1 MQLTSFTRHLGVTW
15 ARAID
20 ATETPGLPALAA
32 GRPLRY
38 PCRMKAPDERTPAGP
53 TSELDGADQP
63 GRLGRLE
70 RQDLDLDELRAM
82 SEAYDA
88 TVLSTPGI
96 DHFCSS
102 STWILPAHS
111 AFHADDEVIAAR
123 LGDGF
128 LALTRGQAPG
138 LGPFLAPLEAM
149 WGLACPL
156 VGARPTPLARA
167 AADLVSTLSDWRLL
181 WLSGL
186 LRDGPLFTSLARAL
200 SRYEL
205 RLGPITQRFRAS
217 LDGGFDGWLGR
228 RSPLFRKRLRA
239 SLRLAERDLDF
250 EWLTAPVSSRTEAQS
265 LFSRIHAVETR
276 SWKGLDGTGF
286 VAGDMRRFYELMVP
300 ELAAAGRLRVLFARQ
315 DGQDVG
321 VCFGGVLAHAYR
333 GLQNSFDDRFR
344 DRSLGNV
351 LQAETIRRLCDEAI
365 TTYDLG
371 SGMDY
376 KARWAEEIFE
386 TTALLVLRR

>member
-1 MQLTSFTRHLGVTW
+1 
-15 ARAID
+15 
-20 ATETPGLPALAA
+20 
-32 GRPLRY
+32 
-38 PCRMKAPDERTPAGP
+38 MKAPDERPPAPP
-53 TSELDGADQP
+53 TNELDGADQP
-63 GRLGRLE
+63 GRPGRLD
-70 RQDLDLDELRAM
+70 RIDLDLDELRAAG
-82 SEAYDA
+82 EAFDA
-88 TVLSTPGI
+88 AVLKTPGI

-102 STWILPAHS
+102 SAWILPAHS
-111 AFHADDEVIAAR
+111 AFHAEDEVIAAK

-156 VGARPTPLARA
+156 VGAHPTPLARA
-167 AADLVSTLSDWRLL
+167 AADLVSTLTDWRLV

-239 SLRLAERDLDF
+239 ALRLAERDLVF
-250 EWLTAPVSSRTEAQS
+250 EWIDGPPGSRAEAQN
-265 LFSRIHAVETR
+265 LFLRIHAVETR
-276 SWKGLDGTGF
+276 SWKGLEGTGF
-286 VAGDMRRFYELMVP
+286 VAGDMRRFYEEMVP
-300 ELAAAGRLRVLFARQ
+300 ALADTGRLRVLFARH

-321 VCFGGVLAHAYR
+321 VCFGGVLAGTYR

-344 DRSLGNV
+344 DHSLGNV
-351 LQAETIRRLCDEAI
+351 LQAETIRRLCDEGLA
-365 TTYDLG
+365 TYDLG

-376 KARWAEEIFE
+376 KSRWAEEIFE

>member
-1 MQLTSFTRHLGVTW
+1 
-15 ARAID
+15 
-20 ATETPGLPALAA
+20 
-32 GRPLRY
+32 
-38 PCRMKAPDERTPAGP
+38 MKAPDERTPAQT

-63 GRLGRLE
+63 SRLARIA
-70 RQDLDLDELRAM
+70 RIDLDLDGLRA
-82 SEAYDA
+82 AGDA
-88 TVLSTPGI
+88 FDAAVLATPGI

-102 STWILPAHS
+102 SAWIQPAHS
-111 AFHADDEVIAAR
+111 AFHAEDEVIAAK

-156 VGARPTPLARA
+156 VGAHPTPLARA
-167 AADLVSTLSDWRLL
+167 AADLVSTLPDWRLL

-200 SRYEL
+200 SRHEL
-205 RLGPITQRFRAS
+205 RLGPVTQRFRAS

-228 RSPLFRKRLRA
+228 RSALFRKRLRA
-239 SLRLAERDLDF
+239 ALRLAERDLDF
-250 EWLTAPVSSRTEAQS
+250 EWLAAPPGSRVEAEL
-265 LFSRIHAVETR
+265 LFARIHAVETR

-315 DGQDVG
+315 NGEDVG
-321 VCFGGVLAHAYR
+321 VCFGGVLAGTYR

-344 DRSLGNV
+344 DHSLGNV
-351 LQAETIRRLCDEAI
+351 LQAETIRRLCDEGVG
-365 TTYDLG
+365 TYDLG

>member
-1 MQLTSFTRHLGVTW
+1 
-15 ARAID
+15 
-20 ATETPGLPALAA
+20 
-32 GRPLRY
+32 
-38 PCRMKAPDERTPAGP
+38 MKAPDERSAARAK
-53 TSELDGADQP
+53 SEVD
-63 GRLGRLE
+63 RLE
-70 RQDLDLDELRAM
+70 RTDLDLGALSAAR
-82 SEAYDA
+82 EAFDA
-88 TVLSTPGI
+88 AVLKTPGI

-102 STWILPAHS
+102 SAWILPAHS
-111 AFHADDEVIAAR
+111 AFHAEDEVIAAR

-156 VGARPTPLARA
+156 VGEHPAPLSRA
-167 AADLVSTLSDWRLL
+167 AADLVSTLPDWRLL

-217 LDGGFDGWLGR
+217 LDGGFEGWLGR

-239 SLRLAERDLDF
+239 ALRLAERELSF
-250 EWLTAPVSSRTEAQS
+250 EWLAPPSADLATSRA
-265 LFSRIHAVETR
+265 LFERIHAVETR
-276 SWKGLDGTGF
+276 SWKGLGGSGF
-286 VAGDMRRFYELMVP
+286 VAGDMRHFYEAMVP
-300 ELAAAGRLRVLFARQ
+300 ELAASGRLRVLFARHS
-315 DGQDVG
+315 GEDVG
-321 VCFGGVLAHAYR
+321 VCFGGVLAGTYR

-344 DRSLGNV
+344 DHSLGNV
-351 LQAETIRRLCDEAI
+351 LQAETIRRLCDEGVA
-365 TTYDLG
+365 TYDLG

>member
-1 MQLTSFTRHLGVTW
+1 MAW
-15 ARAID
+15 
-20 ATETPGLPALAA
+20 
-32 GRPLRY
+32 
-38 PCRMKAPDERTPAGP
+38 MKAREEPRVSQSEEGEGEEGLENERRELGLAGLSAVREDFDAAVLQTP
-53 TSELDGADQP
+53 S
-63 GRLGRLE
+63 
-70 RQDLDLDELRAM
+70 
-82 SEAYDA
+82 
-88 TVLSTPGI
+88 I

-102 STWILPAHS
+102 SAWILPAHA

-123 LGDGF
+123 LDDGF
-128 LALTRGQAPG
+128 LALTRGQAAG

-156 VGARPTPLARA
+156 VGSRPVPLARA
-167 AADLVSTLSDWRLL
+167 AGELVASRPDWRLL

-200 SRYEL
+200 SRHEL
-205 RLGPITQRFRAS
+205 RLGPVTQRFRAS

-239 SLRLAERDLDF
+239 ALRLSERDLTF
-250 EWLTAPVSSRTEAQS
+250 EWVTHSESAGPSVDSAD
-265 LFSRIHAVETR
+265 LFERIHAVETR

-286 VAGDMRRFYELMVP
+286 VAGDMRRFYEVMVP
-300 ELAAAGRLRVLFARQ
+300 ELAASGRLRVLFARHG
-315 DGQDVG
+315 DEDVG
-321 VCFGGVLAHAYR
+321 VCFGGVLANTYR

-344 DRSLGNV
+344 DHSLGNV
-351 LQAETIRRLCDEAI
+351 LQAETIRRLCDEGV